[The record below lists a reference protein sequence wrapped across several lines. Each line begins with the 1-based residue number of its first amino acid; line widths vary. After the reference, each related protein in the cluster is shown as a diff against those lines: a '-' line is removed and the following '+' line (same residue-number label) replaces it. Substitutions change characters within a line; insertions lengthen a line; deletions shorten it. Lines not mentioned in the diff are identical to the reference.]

1 MTTKISFA
9 NMIGEVLILSGLENE
24 IDQVLSSIAS
34 DTRIGKYLKY
44 GFGFGGALSYP
55 EIIELLVSMQK
66 ILD

>member
-44 GFGFGGALSYP
+44 GFGFGGAL
-55 EIIELLVSMQK
+55 LTQR
-66 ILD
+66 